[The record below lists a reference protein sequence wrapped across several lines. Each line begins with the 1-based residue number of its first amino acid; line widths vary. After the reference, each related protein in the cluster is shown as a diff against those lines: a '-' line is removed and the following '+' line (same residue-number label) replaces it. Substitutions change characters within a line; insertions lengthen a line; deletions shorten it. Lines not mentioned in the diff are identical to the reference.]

1 MEPEDFIADMEQMTV
16 NESSVKKTRKLA
28 SKKGSSNAGIEAGE
42 DDEPSSV
49 PPQRRARSGAN
60 ITFQQKV
67 SAMTF
72 FRICDFCWQTD
83 NDILFM
89 FLVF

>member
-16 NESSVKKTRKLA
+16 NEPSVKKTRKLA

-49 PPQRRARSGAN
+49 PPPPEEGAQRRQHHVPAENLRH
-60 ITFQQKV
+60 
-67 SAMTF
+67 
-72 FRICDFCWQTD
+72 DFHPRLRLLLAEGQRHVL
-83 NDILFM
+83 I
-89 FLVF
+89 